1 MNQSDMRKLPP
12 QSIEA
17 EMSILGGILV
27 DNEAINRALEILTP
41 EDLYRE
47 THRKI
52 MRAMIV
58 ATAEDADVSA
68 AVQTELAAPKWAA
81 R

>member
-1 MNQSDMRKLPP
+1 MTSPTEPYRLTVILDPALYDLLTAWERKTAADMHRRSVP
-12 QSIEA
+12 
-17 EMSILGGILV
+17 
-27 DNEAINRALEILTP
+27 LTS
-41 EDLYRE
+41 
-47 THRKI
+47 I

-58 ATAEDADVSA
+58 ATAENADVSA